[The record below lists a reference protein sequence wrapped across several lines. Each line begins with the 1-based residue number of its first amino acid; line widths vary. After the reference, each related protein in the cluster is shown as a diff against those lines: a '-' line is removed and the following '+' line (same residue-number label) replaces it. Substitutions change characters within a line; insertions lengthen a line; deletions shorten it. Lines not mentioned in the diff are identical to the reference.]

1 VSAPERVLATTFV
14 ARPGG
19 VMTDEVGTVTGDL
32 TLRTELCDDGTLQV
46 LVQYTGAEEW
56 YRVTASPTSLPEG
69 TTLDALH
76 GRTLAELSR

>member
-1 VSAPERVLATTFV
+1 MTVRTSNFV

-32 TLRTELCDDGTLQV
+32 TLRTELADDGTVHV
-46 LVQYTGAEEW
+46 LVQYTGADEW
-56 YRVTASPTSLPEG
+56 YRVSDAPVALPPQ

-76 GRTLAELSR
+76 AQILAALSR